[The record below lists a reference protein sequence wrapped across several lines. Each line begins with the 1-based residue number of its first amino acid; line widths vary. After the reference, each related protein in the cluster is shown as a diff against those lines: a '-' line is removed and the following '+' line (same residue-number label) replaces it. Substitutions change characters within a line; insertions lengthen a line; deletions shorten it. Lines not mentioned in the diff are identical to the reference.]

1 MTVDESKAKHRPKAV
16 LWITTAAVLVAV
28 AVGLIVLPN
37 LSGHSASAPPKPI
50 TSEIST
56 IDPAALVP
64 QLAELPAGSSVQSNS
79 YVTNAQ
85 ASQRNQTSLT
95 FLRSSGREIGF
106 DRDFIVPRYGDID
119 IEVVRFKSHAGMGK
133 AYNYFLSLPG
143 ARGLNAVPV
152 TGLGEHAALVTNS
165 QAGFVE
171 FMRGRYY
178 AVITAVPATQN
189 SIRYIH
195 ALARRVD
202 TRILHYGPSA

>member
-1 MTVDESKAKHRPKAV
+1 V
-16 LWITTAAVLVAV
+16 
-28 AVGLIVLPN
+28 
-37 LSGHSASAPPKPI
+37 
-50 TSEIST
+50 
-56 IDPAALVP
+56 
-64 QLAELPAGSSVQSNS
+64 GSSVQSNS

-106 DRDFIVPRYGDID
+106 DRDFNVPRYGDID

-133 AYNYFLSLPG
+133 AYDYFLSLPG
-143 ARGLNAVPV
+143 ARGLNAVPF

-189 SIRYIH
+189 SLRYIH
-195 ALARRVD
+195 ALARRLD